1 MLADSE
7 HPDYMDELVWHR
19 FKTGSE
25 RDFARLFE
33 RYSTLLFKYGLTIE
47 SDRDLVKDS
56 IQDLFVALWQQRRQ
70 LAEVKSV
77 KIYLITA
84 LRRSLLKH
92 KVANRRTKQQ
102 QTDYAFS
109 IDAESHP
116 ADGALLSLEST
127 ALQDELLMNAVNQL
141 PNRQRE
147 AVFLRFYEALSYE
160 EISTVMTLGY
170 QVVRNLVH
178 RAVKTLRSELARFRL
193 VFLDALSVTTLLLI
207 WLEVQ

>member
-1 MLADSE
+1 MLVDSE
-7 HPDYMDELVWHR
+7 HSDDTDEMLWYR

-25 RDFARLFE
+25 RDFARLFD
-33 RYSTLLFKYGLTIE
+33 RYSNLLFSYGLTIE
-47 SDRDLVKDS
+47 SDRDLVKDC

-70 LAEVKSV
+70 LADVKSV

-92 KVANRRTKQQ
+92 KVASRRTKQQ
-102 QTDYAFS
+102 QADYAVS
-109 IDAESHP
+109 ANVSSCP
-116 ADGALLSLEST
+116 ADGALLSLENV
-127 ALQDELLMNAVNQL
+127 ALQDQLLMKAVNQL

-160 EISTVMTLGY
+160 EISAVMSLGY

-178 RAVKTLRSELARFRL
+178 RAMKTLRSELARFRA
-193 VFLDALSVTTLLLI
+193 VFLDILAVVALSLILL
-207 WLEVQ
+207 